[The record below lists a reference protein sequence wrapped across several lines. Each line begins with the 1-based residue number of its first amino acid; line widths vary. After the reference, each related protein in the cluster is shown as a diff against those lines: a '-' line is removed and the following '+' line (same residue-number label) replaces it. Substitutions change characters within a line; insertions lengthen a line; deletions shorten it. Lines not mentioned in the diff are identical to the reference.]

1 MTQAEWARSHH
12 DEMSQG
18 PPRVSRMSD
27 KVGRRRHWIWL
38 AVPVVALVGGA
49 GAFWSVFA
57 EYDPA
62 PRCPALP
69 APAADA
75 GSGQQ
80 AVAANGDRRPV
91 FGAPVTAGPLI
102 ATAYLTDD
110 RPNSTGYVL
119 TADRRGYRL
128 PDAGP
133 VSDVV
138 PAPDGSRVAV
148 LPDVAIAPTDNP
160 GGPVPGK
167 RIGLYDVAR
176 GKLTWTALPD
186 NALSAAFSPD
196 SARLA
201 VSVGTPYVPDPEPVR
216 MVILDLAS
224 GGQRLVEP
232 TVAGTRVAGPLDAIN
247 WLPDGGLLLSGSDRT
262 SVHTAEAGAGRALAT
277 VSLAPSGV
285 SPNGRR
291 GVTPDGTVVDLQTG
305 VADRPAAFEPCQ
317 DHGIDRSFTPAGWYD
332 DDELLAVQGDVEWP
346 VDQRPDEPKR
356 AAQGSRLVVTDLDGR
371 VSRVVV
377 GWNAEL
383 PRVMFARA
391 GAR

>member
-1 MTQAEWARSHH
+1 
-12 DEMSQG
+12 MSE
-18 PPRVSRMSD
+18 
-27 KVGRRRHWIWL
+27 KAGRRWQWIWL
-38 AVPVVALVGGA
+38 AVPVVMLVGGA
-49 GAFWSVFA
+49 GVLWSVLA

-62 PRCPALP
+62 PPCPALP

-80 AVAANGDRRPV
+80 AVAANGDRRPA

-102 ATAYLTDD
+102 AAAYLTDD

-119 TADRRGYRL
+119 TAGRRGYQVA
-128 PDAGP
+128 DAEP

-148 LPDVAIAPTDNP
+148 LPDVGIPPTDHP

-176 GKLTWTALPD
+176 GKLTWTPLPD
-186 NALSAAFSPD
+186 NALKAAFSPD

-201 VSVGTPYVPDPEPVR
+201 VSIGTPYAPDPEPIR
-216 MVILDLAS
+216 LVIVDLGS

-232 TVAGTRVAGPLDAIN
+232 TAEDTHMAGHLDAVN
-247 WLPDGGLLLSGSDRT
+247 WLPDGRLLLSSSDQT
-262 SVHTAEAGAGRALAT
+262 SVHTLEEGAGRVLAT
-277 VSLAPSGV
+277 VPLAQHGV

-305 VADRPAAFEPCQ
+305 VAERPAVFGPCQ

-332 DDELLAVQGDVEWP
+332 DDELLAVQWDVEWA
-346 VDQRPDEPKR
+346 VDHRRGEPKR
-356 AAQGSRLVVTDLDGR
+356 AAEGSRLVVTDLDGR

-377 GWNAEL
+377 GWNADL
-383 PRVMFARA
+383 PRMMFARA
-391 GAR
+391 SPAG